1 MERIKLVSLSGS
13 GRFVGIATF
22 LFIVAA
28 IMLRRPDI
36 ILNAQP
42 WAEDGRFWLQDAY
55 NNGILSTLFMPE
67 NGYYQTISRITYS
80 IALLFGLSKAALVA
94 NIIGILIRACF
105 IFFILSGRM
114 SFAPFICRATVALY
128 VLLMPNIAEGYPNIT
143 NMHWYLSMYLLCVIM
158 SDKPVSTAEKAHD
171 FTLLII
177 SGLSGPFIIF
187 LAPCLLMKRVVEH
200 GGLVNAIKK
209 INTFDI
215 VFTLC
220 FCIQLYT
227 ILTSS
232 GATRSSAPL
241 GASLQLF
248 SDITFY
254 RIIRGALV
262 DNTWKPGINGNQA
275 SIVLNAIIILSILYY
290 GIRSGWRYKSILLFP
305 SLMLGFALAK
315 PMMSMTYAQWPL
327 FLSPL
332 GGERYFF
339 VTNIAFFCFITFLA
353 SKTKR
358 PLVALLCLN
367 IIMVP
372 MYIRHFHIY
381 PYFDVGY
388 KQQIEEFDKA
398 KLGTESDI
406 SINPPG
412 WNMHLI
418 KK

>member
-1 MERIKLVSLSGS
+1 MKLNGMAWK
-13 GRFVGIATF
+13 GYIAN
-22 LFIVAA
+22 VAIFFA
-28 IMLRRPDI
+28 IILVIIMRRPDI
-36 ILNAQP
+36 ITHAQP

-55 NNGILSTLFMPE
+55 NNGMLNAIFIPE
-67 NGYYQTISRITYS
+67 NGYFQTISRLTYS
-80 IALLFGLSKAALVA
+80 LALLFGLSKAALVA
-94 NIIGILIRACF
+94 NIIGILIRASFVVF
-105 IFFILSGRM
+105 IISGRM
-114 SFAPFICRATVALY
+114 AFAHIAYRATVAIY

-143 NMHWYLSMYLLCVIM
+143 NIHWYLSMYLLCVIM
-158 SDKPVSTAEKAHD
+158 SKKPETTLEKTHD
-171 FTLLII
+171 YVLLII

-187 LAPCLLMKRVVEH
+187 IAPCLLIKRVCEH
-200 GGLVNAIKK
+200 GGLVSSIKK

-262 DNTWKPGINGNQA
+262 DNTWKPCINGNQA
-275 SIVLNAIIILSILYY
+275 SIALNAIIILSILYY
-290 GIRSGWRYKSILLFP
+290 AIKSGWRYKSILLFP

-315 PMMSMTYAQWPL
+315 PMMSMTDPQWPL
-327 FLSPL
+327 FLSPP

-353 SKTKR
+353 SRTKK
-358 PLVALLCLN
+358 PMVALLCINLL
-367 IIMVP
+367 MTP
-372 MYIRHFHIY
+372 MYIRHFKIY
-381 PYFDVGY
+381 PYYEVGY
-388 KQQIEEFDKA
+388 EQQIEKFVNAPPK
-398 KLGTESDI
+398 TESDI
-406 SINPPG
+406 DINPPG
-412 WNMHLI
+412 WKMHLI

>member
-1 MERIKLVSLSGS
+1 MELETIKKKKYTLGTIL
-13 GRFVGIATF
+13 F
-22 LFIVAA
+22 LIIVFLI
-28 IMLRRPDI
+28 IMRRPDI
-36 ILNAQP
+36 ITNAQP

-55 NNGILSTLFMPE
+55 NNGIFSTLFMPE
-67 NGYYQTISRITYS
+67 NGYFQTISRLTYS
-80 IALLFGLSKAALVA
+80 IALVFGLNKAALVA
-94 NIIGILIRACF
+94 NLIGILIRASFVCY
-105 IFFILSGRM
+105 IISGRM
-114 SFAPFICRATVALY
+114 SFAPFACRVTVAVY

-158 SDKPVSTAEKAHD
+158 SDKPDSTAEKVHD
-171 FTLLII
+171 FIILII

-187 LAPCLLMKRVVEH
+187 LAPCLLMKRVIEH
-200 GGLVNAIKK
+200 GGIIGAIRK
-209 INTFDI
+209 INSFDI
-215 VFTLC
+215 IFTVC

-241 GASLQLF
+241 GASIQLF

-275 SIVLNAIIILSILYY
+275 SIVLNAIIIISILYY
-290 GIRSGWRYKSILLFP
+290 ALKSGWRYKSILLFP

-315 PMMSMTYAQWPL
+315 PMMSMTDPQWPL

-339 VTNIAFFCFITFLA
+339 VTNIAFFCFITFIA

-358 PLVALLCLN
+358 PFVALLCLN
-367 IIMVP
+367 IFMIP
-372 MYIRHFHIY
+372 MYIRHFQIY
-381 PYFDVGY
+381 PYFEVGY
-388 KQQIEEFDKA
+388 KQQIEAFDKA
-398 KLGTESDI
+398 ASGTEADI

-412 WNMHLI
+412 WKMHLI

>member
-1 MERIKLVSLSGS
+1 MNLEIKKNKKYLLN
-13 GRFVGIATF
+13 ATIF
-22 LFIVAA
+22 LIIVFLI
-28 IMLRRPDI
+28 IMRRPDI
-36 ILNAQP
+36 ISNAQP

-55 NNGILSTLFMPE
+55 NNGIFNTLFMPE
-67 NGYYQTISRITYS
+67 NGYFQTISRLTYS

-105 IFFILSGRM
+105 IAFILSSRIK
-114 SFAPFICRATVALY
+114 FAPIAYRATVALY
-128 VLLMPNIAEGYPNIT
+128 VLLMPNVAEGYPNIT

-158 SDKPVSTAEKAHD
+158 SERPESTAWKIHD
-171 FTLLII
+171 YVLLIV
-177 SGLSGPFIIF
+177 SGLSGPFVIF
-187 LAPCLLMKRVVEH
+187 IAPCLLMKRVCQH
-200 GGLVNAIKK
+200 GGIVNAVRK
-209 INTFDI
+209 INSFDI

-220 FCIQLYT
+220 FLIQLYT

-241 GASLQLF
+241 GASIQLF

-254 RIIRGALV
+254 RIIRGALI

-275 SIVLNAIIILSILYY
+275 SIALNVIIITSILYY
-290 GIRSGWRYKSILLFP
+290 ALKSGWRYKSILLFP

-315 PMMSMTYAQWPL
+315 PMMSMTDPQWPL

-339 VTNIAFFCFITFLA
+339 VTNIAFFSFITFLT

-358 PLVALLCLN
+358 PAIALLCLN
-367 IIMVP
+367 ILMAT

-381 PYFDVGY
+381 PYFEVGY
-388 KQQIEEFDKA
+388 KEQIRLFENSPP
-398 KLGTESDI
+398 GTEADI

-412 WNMHLI
+412 WKMHLI

>member
-1 MERIKLVSLSGS
+1 MRLDSIENKKYV
-13 GRFVGIATF
+13 VKIAIF
-22 LFIVAA
+22 FIIVLA
-28 IMLRRPDI
+28 IILRRPDI
-36 ILNAQP
+36 ITNAQP

-67 NGYYQTISRITYS
+67 NGYFQTISRLTYS

-94 NIIGILIRACF
+94 NIIGILIRASF
-105 IFFILSGRM
+105 VAFILSNRIK
-114 SFAPFICRATVALY
+114 FAPFAYRATVALY

-158 SDKPVSTAEKAHD
+158 SERPETAAWKAHD
-171 FTLLII
+171 YVLLII

-187 LAPCLLMKRVVEH
+187 LAPCLLMKRVCEH
-200 GGLVNAIKK
+200 SGLINAIRK
-209 INTFDI
+209 INSFDI
-215 VFTLC
+215 IFTLC
-220 FCIQLYT
+220 FLIQLYT
-227 ILTSS
+227 ILVSS

-241 GASLQLF
+241 GASIQLF

-275 SIVLNAIIILSILYY
+275 SIVLNAIIIISILYY
-290 GIRSGWRYKSILLFP
+290 ALKSGWRYKSILLFP

-315 PMMSMTYAQWPL
+315 PMMSMTDPQWPL

-339 VTNIAFFCFITFLA
+339 VTNIAFFCFITFMI
-353 SKTKR
+353 SRTKK
-358 PLVALLCLN
+358 PMIALLCLN
-367 IIMVP
+367 ILMGT
-372 MYIRHFHIY
+372 MYVRHFHIY
-381 PYFDVGY
+381 PYFQVGY
-388 KQQIEEFDKA
+388 KEQVEAFEKSPS
-398 KLGTESDI
+398 GTEADI

-412 WNMHLI
+412 WKMHLI